1 MSTKKIFNFYYDLCC
16 QKLTVYSGTSAE
28 EIKSTIREILEIP
41 QDKQV
46 RYLDEEGNPIVISSA
61 LPDQIKIYVEIK
73 KTFTE
78 KFLEENKAKNDN
90 NNTTTTST
98 PNSIKWVWNKDDE
111 NDLEYKNSNEDKTVK
126 HCGDGMGFAKGTL
139 IMEEGEY
146 YYTILFEPLQ
156 CCVFGSVCDINTTNG
171 QNVDWFDFW
180 TLWPDYPDPHVN
192 FPGPVIN
199 AGFYVNMNKKL
210 LIVYDHNNKKEIKRI
225 NFKEEWK
232 NICPCVYFK
241 HGVSITVSSDALKSK
256 PDFVSV

>member
-1 MSTKKIFNFYYDLCC
+1 MSKKTFNFYYDLCC
-16 QKLTVYSGTSAE
+16 QKLTVYSGTSSE

-46 RYLDEEGNPIVISSA
+46 RYLDEEGYPIVISSA

-78 KFLEENKAKNDN
+78 KFIEENKAKN
-90 NNTTTTST
+90 NNTPT
-98 PNSIKWVWNKDDE
+98 PNSIQWVWNKDNED
-111 NDLEYKNSNEDKTVK
+111 DLEYRNSNEDKTVK
-126 HCGDGMGFAKGTL
+126 HVGDGMGFAKGTL
-139 IMEEGEY
+139 IMESGEY

-156 CCVFGSVCDINTTNG
+156 CCISSSVCPIDTANG
-171 QNVDWFDFW
+171 NKVEWFDFW
-180 TLWPDYPDPHVN
+180 NIWPDYPDPHEN

-210 LIVYDHNNKKEIKRI
+210 FVVCDNNKKKEIKRY
-225 NFKEEWK
+225 NFKEEWNK
-232 NICPCVYFK
+232 ICPCVYFK
-241 HGVSITVSSDALKSK
+241 HGVSITVSSDAIKTK

>member
-78 KFLEENKAKNDN
+78 KFLEENKAKN
-90 NNTTTTST
+90 TTTTN
-98 PNSIKWVWNKDDE
+98 NSIKWVWNKDED
-111 NDLEYKNSNEDKTVK
+111 DLEYKNSNEDKTVK

-156 CCVFGSVCDINTTNG
+156 CCVFGSVCDIDMTEWG
-171 QNVDWFDFW
+171 DVDWFDFW
-180 TLWPDYPDPHVN
+180 TLWPDYPDPHEN

-199 AGFYVNMNKKL
+199 AGFYVNMAKKL
-210 LIVYDHNNKKEIKRI
+210 LIVFDNNKKKEIKRI

-232 NICPCVYFK
+232 KICPCVYFK
-241 HGVSITVSSDALKSK
+241 HDVSITVSSDAIKTK

>member
-78 KFLEENKAKNDN
+78 KFLEENKAKN
-90 NNTTTTST
+90 TTTTN
-98 PNSIKWVWNKDDE
+98 NSIKWVWNKDED
-111 NDLEYKNSNEDKTVK
+111 DLEYKNSNEDKTVK
-126 HCGDGMGFAKGTL
+126 HCVDGMGFAKGTL

-156 CCVFGSVCDINTTNG
+156 CCVFGSVCDIDMTEG
-171 QNVDWFDFW
+171 GDVDWFDFW
-180 TLWPDYPDPHVN
+180 TLWPDYPDPHEN

-199 AGFYVNMNKKL
+199 AGFYVNMAKKL
-210 LIVYDHNNKKEIKRI
+210 LIVFDNNKKKR
-225 NFKEEWK
+225 NKK
-232 NICPCVYFK
+232 NYF
-241 HGVSITVSSDALKSK
+241 
-256 PDFVSV
+256 